1 MSDDAPLLTFEV
13 SSNPAVIHASPASGQ
28 ENLIALSIKVTN
40 KTNPHQAIECK
51 SFRLEFQKG
60 GGAQHLFS
68 DENEIALIA
77 PSNSPWTFTQ
87 SGLNFTAR
95 PDNIQAGSITAPLVF
110 QLVNIKVNK
119 QPGIAHFNIVQE
131 TGLSG
136 STGTKKITLAKFPAG
151 ANTLLTYDLEPSAV
165 EISPAQGDPSLADLT
180 ISVSNSL
187 HASVGCREISFGFHP
202 GEAAADF
209 CSDATGIETRV
220 DGWDIAQNGGLFTAK
235 PSTAAKGQVGGAGV
249 PFEFKK
255 IKVNAQVGTTAID
268 ITEVTDVDVNNTGSV
283 SKNLGKTPLTLQIK
297 DFRAMP
303 PIIDEGDST
312 TLSWEG
318 TSGAS
323 FSIEYENE
331 DGVRMTIS
339 HPKGSGQPLPA
350 KGSYAITLQKKT
362 TFHLSASMAG
372 EPQTRHSEIEV
383 DVIPVRPHINA
394 FTGSLSSRSSGSPRL
409 TLNWD
414 ASHTAYCELT
424 DNDSQLDPKAN
435 AHHIDLDPADPA
447 SKTLTLTAWDSS
459 KIHSDSL
466 DLMVNWRLQELTS
479 VTTQMKLSGVAVS
492 PDNQRVFVVGYEL
505 GQPTSYPIG
514 YVSVFKSGTLE
525 SASAATFPGLVP
537 NSIAVSPNQRRIY
550 LMADF
555 ALWVLDATTLQ
566 RIGDPINPGS
576 LGALVAVSPAN
587 PSIFV
592 SGEIASQSHL
602 TGCLGKIDAT
612 SLQLVGEVFLLPT
625 LVSSMT
631 VSPANQHIYLG
642 CADNTLRVFA
652 TDTQQFVGNPIPLSG
667 LPKGIAISPDGK
679 FIYLVSDDHSLR
691 ALNADT
697 GADFGD
703 TVALGAPPTGIV
715 ISPDGERLYVTTWD
729 GKLRAFSAYSVSN
742 PVRIKSFTATPNQA
756 TAGDGDVSVMLA
768 WEAVNARQ
776 LLLNNESVTGQSK
789 AVSIQRTTDFTL
801 QAFGPGGPSSNHLTV
816 EVSGPPRI
824 ARFEVSPHNV
834 YAPQSPV
841 RLEWETWRANQVLL
855 NGEIVNGNSKQVTI
869 DETTTFTLEARGAG
883 AWARAERTVI
893 NIHKG
898 PQGPGPDFAN

>member
-1 MSDDAPLLTFEV
+1 MSDNAPLLTFEV

-28 ENLIALSIKVTN
+28 ENLIALSIKVAN
-40 KTNPHQAIECK
+40 KTNPHQPIECK

-60 GGAQHLFS
+60 SGAQHLFS
-68 DENEIALIA
+68 DENEITPIA
-77 PSNSPWTFTQ
+77 PSNWAFTK
-87 SGLNFTAR
+87 SGLNFTAT
-95 PDNIQAGSITAPLVF
+95 PDNIQAGSVTAPLVF

-119 QPGIAHFNIVQE
+119 HPGIAEFTIIQE

-151 ANTLLTYDLEPSAV
+151 ANTLLTYDLEPRAV

-187 HASVGCREISFGFHP
+187 HKSVGCREISFGFHP
-202 GEAAADF
+202 GEAAADL

-220 DGWDIAQNGGLFTAK
+220 ESGWDIAQSGGLFIAK
-235 PSTAAKGQVGGAGV
+235 PSTGSTGQFGGAGV
-249 PFEFKK
+249 LFEFKK

-297 DFRAMP
+297 DFRATP

-312 TLSWEG
+312 TLSWDG

-339 HPKGSGQPLPA
+339 HPKGSTQPLPA

-372 EPQTRHSEIEV
+372 ESQSRHSEIDV

-394 FTGSLSSRSSGSPRL
+394 FAGSLSSPSSGARRL

-424 DNDSQLDPKAN
+424 DNDSQLQPKVN

-447 SKTLTLTAWDSS
+447 SKTFTLTAWDSS
-459 KIHSDSL
+459 KTHSDSL
-466 DLMVNWRLQELTS
+466 DLIVTSRLQELTS
-479 VTTQMKLSGVAVS
+479 VTTQVNLSGVAVS
-492 PDNQRVFVVGYEL
+492 PDNLRVFVVGIDS
-505 GQPTSYPIG
+505 GRPPTG
-514 YVSVFKSGTLE
+514 YVSAFKPVTLE
-525 SASAATFPGLVP
+525 SAGAATFPGLVP
-537 NSIAVSPNQRRIY
+537 NSIAVSPNQQRIY
-550 LMADF
+550 FMADF

-587 PSIFV
+587 TPVFV

-602 TGCLGKIDAT
+602 TGCLGKIDAA

-642 CADNTLRVFA
+642 CSDNTLRVFA
-652 TDTQQFVGNPIPLSG
+652 TDTQQFVGNPIPLSA

-679 FIYLVSDDHSLR
+679 VIYLVSDDHNLSAR
-691 ALNADT
+691 NADT
-697 GADFGD
+697 GADLGD
-703 TVALGAPPTGIV
+703 TVALGAPPTGIA
-715 ISPDGERLYVTTWD
+715 ISPDGQRLYVTTWD
-729 GKLRAFSAYSVSN
+729 GKLRAFSALSVSN
-742 PVRIKSFTATPNQA
+742 PVKIKSFTATPNQA
-756 TAGDGDVSVMLA
+756 TAGDGEVSVRLA

-776 LLLNNESVTGQSK
+776 LLLNDESVTGQSK

-801 QAFGPGGPSSNHLTV
+801 QAFGPGGPVSDHLTV

-855 NGEIVNGNSKQVTI
+855 NGEIVNGNSRQVTI

-883 AWARAERTVI
+883 APAHAERTVI
-893 NIHKG
+893 RIHKG
-898 PQGPGPDFAN
+898 PQISKPGSDFAN